1 MKSYNII
8 IRIVVNA
15 GNFGGCIES
24 PFFVIILHY
33 RGTFIHMTGM
43 IIWHR
48 NRKREIS
55 QRTLGTAQPWQA
67 KKRVT
72 HDY

>member
-1 MKSYNII
+1 
-8 IRIVVNA
+8 
-15 GNFGGCIES
+15 
-24 PFFVIILHY
+24 
-33 RGTFIHMTGM
+33 MTGM
-43 IIWHR
+43 ITWDG

-55 QRTLGTAQPWQA
+55 QRTLDTAQPWQA